1 MTASA
6 KVVLLL
12 ASTTALLVSG
22 CGGSGSEGTDTP
34 GEVSVDLEQR
44 NDANVVGA
52 RAVLRYE
59 DESRTRVTVDGLDGG
74 ERPGQGPNPVR
85 VVRGSCDD
93 PGNVAFELKP
103 LRGPTS
109 ETTIG
114 IGIDE
119 LYEGDFAVEVLFSR
133 DRPEALACGD
143 VPDEPPA

>member
-1 MTASA
+1 MSRPL
-6 KVVLLL
+6 VSIVIL
-12 ASTTALLVSG
+12 AACAMASG
-22 CGGSGSEGTDTP
+22 CGGSSAESTDAP
-34 GEVSVDLEQR
+34 GEVAVDLEER
-44 NDANVVGA
+44 NDANVAGA

-59 DESRTRVTVDGLDGG
+59 SKTRTRVTVDGFDGA
-74 ERPGQGPNPVR
+74 ERPGAGANPVR
-85 VVRGSCDD
+85 VVRGSCDE
-93 PGNVAFELKP
+93 PGGVAFELKP

-119 LYEGDFAVEVLFSR
+119 LYEGDFAVEVLFSS